1 MEIFAYSFMQRALV
15 AGVLIS
21 LACSVLGVFLILRR
35 DAMLGHGLAEMA
47 FGGIALGLFLH
58 ILPLASAVVI
68 AILGALGMLK
78 LKQKAGIHGDTAIG
92 IMASFGMALGILVVS
107 LSGSFN
113 VNLFGYVFGNVLAI
127 RPSEVWLAALLA
139 AVVVGVVIV
148 YYHEFFF
155 MTFDEDAARV
165 SGIRVDLLN
174 DLYPLGDGVPPSG
187 ELVRALDDIREA
199 HRILSR
205 FIEAHLRFLAVRPH
219 TEEEPGHRKQGS
231 DPRDYSEDRV
241 RIPGATARI
250 ERRQEAREGDPATPR
265 RPLLSTWK

>member
-1 MEIFAYSFMQRALV
+1 
-15 AGVLIS
+15 
-21 LACSVLGVFLILRR
+21 
-35 DAMLGHGLAEMA
+35 MA

-58 ILPLASAVVI
+58 VLPLASAVVI

-127 RPSEVWLAALLA
+127 RSSEVWLAAFLA
-139 AVVVGVVIV
+139 AVVVGVVVV
-148 YYHEFFF
+148 YYHQFFF

-174 DLYPLGDGVPPSG
+174 SILAVLSAVTVVLAMKVVGILLVAAMIIIPAAAGLQIAKSFRQAIWISALISMATVFVGLLTAALWDLPPAGTIVVISTLVFVLCLIVRRTF
-187 ELVRALDDIREA
+187 LVR
-199 HRILSR
+199 
-205 FIEAHLRFLAVRPH
+205 
-219 TEEEPGHRKQGS
+219 
-231 DPRDYSEDRV
+231 
-241 RIPGATARI
+241 
-250 ERRQEAREGDPATPR
+250 
-265 RPLLSTWK
+265 

>member
-1 MEIFAYSFMQRALV
+1 MEILAYSFMQRALV
-15 AGVLIS
+15 AGILIS

-47 FGGIALGLFLH
+47 FGGIAVGLFLQV
-58 ILPLASAVVI
+58 LPLASAVVI

-127 RPSEVWLAALLA
+127 RPSEVWLAAFLA

-174 DLYPLGDGVPPSG
+174 SILAVLSAVTVVLAMKVVGILLVAAMIIIPAAAGLQIARSFRQAIWLSALISMATVFAGLLMAALWDLPPAGTIVVLSTLVFVLCLVVRRSV
-187 ELVRALDDIREA
+187 LVR
-199 HRILSR
+199 
-205 FIEAHLRFLAVRPH
+205 
-219 TEEEPGHRKQGS
+219 
-231 DPRDYSEDRV
+231 
-241 RIPGATARI
+241 
-250 ERRQEAREGDPATPR
+250 
-265 RPLLSTWK
+265 

>member
-1 MEIFAYSFMQRALV
+1 MEILAYSFMQRALV
-15 AGVLIS
+15 AGLLIS

-58 ILPLASAVVI
+58 VLPLASAVVI

-78 LKQKAGIHGDTAIG
+78 LKQKDGIHGDTAIG

-127 RPSEVWLAALLA
+127 RPSEVWLAAFLA
-139 AVVVGVVIV
+139 AVVVGVVVV

-165 SGIRVDLLN
+165 SGIRVDRLNAMLAVLSAVTVVLAMKVVGILLVAAMIIIPAAAGLQIARSFRQAICLSALISMATVFGGLLMAALW
-174 DLYPLGDGVPPSG
+174 DLPPAGTIVVLSTLVFLLSLVVRHTI
-187 ELVRALDDIREA
+187 LVR
-199 HRILSR
+199 
-205 FIEAHLRFLAVRPH
+205 
-219 TEEEPGHRKQGS
+219 
-231 DPRDYSEDRV
+231 
-241 RIPGATARI
+241 
-250 ERRQEAREGDPATPR
+250 
-265 RPLLSTWK
+265 